1 MNQSIPEDLVRYV
14 EEHIL
19 PQYYGFD
26 KAHRLDH
33 AARVI
38 EESLQLAAL
47 YKADLSMAYV
57 IAAYHDTGL
66 CEGRELHH
74 LVSGKI
80 LAEDA
85 CLRQWFTP
93 EQLQVMKEAVE
104 DHRASCD
111 HEPRSLYGKIVAE
124 ADRIIDPEITLRR
137 TVQYGLSHYP
147 ELTAE
152 EQYARFKEH
161 LTVKYGPNGY
171 LQLWIPES
179 SNAAR
184 LAEFRK
190 ILADEEQLRSTF
202 RRFYE
207 AEQQAAS
214 ANAR

>member
-1 MNQSIPEDLVRYV
+1 MSLRPITIRDCAKEGNCTTWFPEKYWRKT
-14 EEHIL
+14 
-19 PQYYGFD
+19 P
-26 KAHRLDH
+26 
-33 AARVI
+33 
-38 EESLQLAAL
+38 
-47 YKADLSMAYV
+47 
-57 IAAYHDTGL
+57 
-66 CEGRELHH
+66 
-74 LVSGKI
+74 
-80 LAEDA
+80 A
-85 CLRQWFTP
+85 CANGSPP

-147 ELTAE
+147 EMTAE

-202 RRFYE
+202 RRLYE